1 MKCSTRDLEKK
12 ERLTDMSLLEVEN
25 LSIGYQTRKGFLK
38 AVEGVSFTLEKGK
51 SLGFVGESGCGKTT
65 IGMAL
70 MGLLPNNAM
79 IVEGRILFEGEDLV
93 KMSDDQMRRIR
104 GKKIAMIFQAAM
116 NALNPVLRVDDQ
128 IAEAVLAHDPDCS
141 NEDAKKQVA
150 SLYDLVGIPRE
161 RMGDYPHQ
169 YSGGM
174 KQRAIIAMA
183 LSCRPALIIADE
195 PTTALDV
202 IVQDQILKEIKNLQK
217 KFNISIIFI
226 SHDISIVADVCH
238 DIGVMYAGQ
247 LVEYGKREEVF
258 DSPIHPYTH
267 ALLAS
272 YPTLTGERET
282 LKSIQG
288 ETPNLIHPPDACR
301 FCERCSRSGTTCG
314 IETPVWAEKSRT
326 HRVLCCMPER
336 SA

>member
-1 MKCSTRDLEKK
+1 MP
-12 ERLTDMSLLEVEN
+12 LLEVEN

-38 AVEGVSFTLEKGK
+38 AVEGASFTLEKGK

-65 IGMAL
+65 IGMAI
-70 MGLLPNNAM
+70 MGLLPSNAM

-116 NALNPVLRVDDQ
+116 NALNPVIRVDDQ
-128 IAEAVLAHDPDCS
+128 IAEAILTHDPDCS
-141 NEDAKKQVA
+141 NKDAKKQVT
-150 SLYDLVGIPRE
+150 SLYELVGIPRE

-238 DIGVMYAGQ
+238 DIAVMYAGQ

-258 DSPIHPYTH
+258 DSPIHPYTR

-272 YPTLTGERET
+272 YPTLTGERVA
-282 LKSIQG
+282 LKAIKG

-301 FCERCSRSGTTCG
+301 FCDRCSRSDTTCS
-314 IETPVWAEKSRT
+314 IETPVWTEKSRT

-336 SA
+336 TG

>member
-1 MKCSTRDLEKK
+1 MP
-12 ERLTDMSLLEVEN
+12 LLKVEN

-70 MGLLPNNAM
+70 IGLLPSNAM

-93 KMSDDQMRRIR
+93 KLSDDRMRRIR
-104 GKKIAMIFQAAM
+104 GRKIAMIFQAAM
-116 NALNPVLRVDDQ
+116 NALNPVLRVDEQ
-128 IAEAVLAHDPDCS
+128 IVEAILTHNPDYTRK
-141 NEDAKKQVA
+141 DAKKQVA
-150 SLYDLVGIPRE
+150 SLYELVGIPE
-161 RMGDYPHQ
+161 KRMRDYPHQ

-202 IVQDQILKEIKNLQK
+202 IVQDQILKETKKLQK
-217 KFNISIIFI
+217 KFGISIIFI

-238 DIGVMYAGQ
+238 EIGVMYAGQ
-247 LVEYGKREEVF
+247 LIEYGKREEVF
-258 DSPIHPYTH
+258 DSPTHPYTN
-267 ALLAS
+267 ALLES
-272 YPTLTGERET
+272 YPTLTGERKA
-282 LKSIQG
+282 LKSIKG
-288 ETPNLIHPPDACR
+288 ETPNLITPPDACR
-301 FCERCSRSGTTCG
+301 FCDRCSRSGATCS
-314 IETPVWAEKSRT
+314 IERPIWEQKSRT
-326 HRVLCCMPER
+326 HRVLCCIPER
-336 SA
+336 KG

>member
-1 MKCSTRDLEKK
+1 
-12 ERLTDMSLLEVEN
+12 MSLLEVEN